1 VITQT
6 LVLSSASRFAGQ
18 ISGIIPAHP
27 PLRHRAVFAQSGFA
41 PGDHVMSTV
50 NIAKV
55 GFIQR
60 LLNSIGSGARPQAAI
75 GMRVLVVDDSPTI
88 CAVLGKMLV
97 QEDYEVLKATDG
109 HSAIITAI
117 REQPALIFLD
127 VVMPGLNGFDVL
139 RALRHDP
146 RTQHI
151 PIVMI
156 SGNAQAT
163 EQFYLQRFGADDF
176 MKKPFGRDEVCHR
189 IGQLVLC
196 GRLTPRRAVAT
207 VPDSVNVPM
216 REVTAQAL
224 AAIPDVAMPD
234 VEHALEYLHT
244 PAAFV
249 MRDLPATH
257 NVD

>member
-1 VITQT
+1 
-6 LVLSSASRFAGQ
+6 
-18 ISGIIPAHP
+18 
-27 PLRHRAVFAQSGFA
+27 
-41 PGDHVMSTV
+41 MSTV
-50 NIAKV
+50 NVAKV

-75 GMRVLVVDDSPTI
+75 GTRVLVVDDSPTI

-97 QEDYEVLKATDG
+97 HEDYEVLKATDG
-109 HSAIITAI
+109 HNAIIVAI

-189 IGQLVLC
+189 IGQLVLS
-196 GRLTPRRAVAT
+196 GRLFPRSAVAA
-207 VPDSVNVPM
+207 VPTPTNVSMPAASVK
-216 REVTAQAL
+216 AL

-234 VEHALEYLHT
+234 VEHALEYLRT

-249 MRDLPATH
+249 MRDLLATH
-257 NVD
+257 NID